1 VTGTLVQE
9 LLDRKLR
16 MTGTLGQELLD
27 RKLRVTGTLGGTSRH
42 ELKKKTLTCGQ
53 ALRTGN

>member
-42 ELKKKTLTCGQ
+42 ELKKKDIDLWTST
-53 ALRTGN
+53 